1 MRIVSRVVGLIC
13 VAVSLRWLQLPSTAI
28 LSSCQS
34 ARLVHTNVLVTI
46 QRTALIFAF
55 ALWSMTVSSPLNG

>member
-1 MRIVSRVVGLIC
+1 VWIVSRVVGLIC
-13 VAVSLRWLQLPSTAI
+13 VAVGLRWLQLPSTAI

-46 QRTALIFAF
+46 HRTALIFAS
-55 ALWSMTVSSPLNG
+55 ALWSMSVSSPLNG